1 MTVRRQFLYLGV
13 FLVAVGGVA
22 LAALAN
28 IVGDDTLAQ
37 ALRLWPFALVAL
49 GAGLV
54 LRHTRLALASG
65 LLAAAIPGLLLG
77 GLLVHAPRL
86 TPDCGGNGQPGSV
99 ATRQGSFDGPASVDL
114 RLACGNLS
122 VTTAPGSGWQLETG
136 DPARTSVSIDDAAN
150 RLSVTSS
157 GQWPAFSPTH
167 AGETWQLTL
176 PAATPFDLTAE
187 VDAGRG
193 RFDLAGAQLGTVQLV
208 VNAGDVRV
216 DLGAGT
222 VGYLSMTVNAA
233 SATLTLPATGDYSG
247 SLSVNAGSL
256 RLCSAS
262 AAGVR
267 IHATAT
273 LASTTFTG
281 LVHDGDAWQSP
292 GYATA
297 TSHAD
302 LAISATLGSVDLNPA
317 GGCE

>member
-1 MTVRRQFLYLGV
+1 MTVRRRFLYLGV
-13 FLVAVGGVA
+13 FLVAVGGMA

-28 IVGDDTLAQ
+28 VVRDDELAQ

-65 LLAAAIPGLLLG
+65 LVAAAMPGLLLG

-86 TPDCGGNGQPGSV
+86 TPDCGTGEPGNV
-99 ATRQGSFDGPASVDL
+99 ATRQGAFDGPASVDL
-114 RLACGNLS
+114 RLACGDLI
-122 VTTAPGSGWQLETG
+122 VTTAPGSGWQLEAG
-136 DPARTSVSIDDAAN
+136 DPARTSVSIDDATN

-157 GQWPAFSPTH
+157 GQWRAFDPTH
-167 AGETWQLTL
+167 AGETWKLTL
-176 PAATPFDLTAE
+176 PAANPLDLAAE

-193 RFDLAGAQLGTVQLV
+193 RFDLAGAQLGNVQLA
-208 VNAGDVRV
+208 VNAGDARV
-216 DLGAGT
+216 DLGAAT
-222 VGYLSMTVNAA
+222 VGHLAMTVNAA
-233 SATLTLPATGDYSG
+233 SATLLLPAIGDYSG
-247 SLSVNAGSL
+247 SLAVNAGSL

-267 IHATAT
+267 IHATTT

-302 LAISATLGSVDLNPA
+302 LAISATLGSVDFNPA
-317 GGCE
+317 GGCK

>member
-1 MTVRRQFLYLGV
+1 MTFRRRFLYLGV

-22 LAALAN
+22 LAALGN
-28 IVGDDTLAQ
+28 VVGDDALAQ

-54 LRHTRLALASG
+54 LRHTRLALGSG
-65 LLAAAIPGLLLG
+65 LVAAAMPGLLLG

-86 TPDCGGNGQPGSV
+86 APACGAPQPGSV

-114 RLACGNLS
+114 RLACGDLT
-122 VTTAPGSGWQLETG
+122 VTTAPGSGWQFEAG
-136 DPARTSVSIDDAAN
+136 DPARTSVSIDDSAN

-157 GQWPAFSPTH
+157 GQWRAFDPNH
-167 AGETWQLTL
+167 AGETWKLTL
-176 PAATPFDLTAE
+176 PAATPLDLAAE

-193 RFDLAGAQLGTVQLV
+193 RFDLAGAQLGNVQLA
-208 VNAGDVRV
+208 VNAGDARV
-216 DLGAGT
+216 DLGAAT
-222 VGYLSMTVNAA
+222 VGHLAMTVNAA
-233 SATLTLPATGDYSG
+233 SATLLLPATGDYSG

-262 AAGVR
+262 ASGVR

-302 LAISATLGSVDLNPA
+302 LAISATLGSVYLNPA